1 MSEETETAAE
11 TERDRESET
20 EQQRQQT
27 AALLMKYA
35 EKGVKRGRRETYRQ

>member
-11 TERDRESET
+11 TKREKEREA

-35 EKGVKRGRRETYRQ
+35 ENGVQSGRRETYRQ